1 MAVRSHDPEVGTSAW
16 QRISRALDDEIR
28 RGYRGGEFLP
38 SEQIL
43 ASRFGVNR
51 HTLRR
56 AVDELVEAG
65 LVQRRRGR
73 GTVVLDAQVVYPIH
87 ARTRFTTTLE
97 ALGRAADSVVC
108 ERKLIPA
115 SRGVA
120 AALDLREGREVV
132 WLEVLRL
139 VDGQPFGVVSS
150 FLPAPR
156 YADLI
161 DCYQGGSLH
170 ACLAERHRLDLR
182 RRWSRITAV
191 MPRTEDAH
199 RLRCPR
205 NRSLLRIKSLNV
217 AAASGEPVE
226 YCVTRMRSDRV
237 QLEVTP

>member
-1 MAVRSHDPEVGTSAW
+1 MAIRSHDPEVGTNAW
-16 QRISRALDDEIR
+16 QSISRTLDDEIR
-28 RGYRGGEFLP
+28 RGYRGGDFLP
-38 SEQIL
+38 SEQVL

-73 GTVVLDAQVVYPIH
+73 GTVVLDAMVVYSIH

-97 ALGRAADSVVC
+97 ALGRSADSIIC
-108 ERKLIPA
+108 EGRLVPA

-120 AALDLREGREVV
+120 TALEVREGRDVV

-139 VDGQPFGVVSS
+139 VDGHPFAVVSS

-156 YADLI
+156 YADLL
-161 DCYQGGSLH
+161 DRYTGGSLH
-170 ACLAERHRLDLR
+170 ACIAEHHRQDLR

-217 AAASGEPVE
+217 AADTGEPVE